1 MVRKY
6 VGSILFL
13 CLLIGITIYVLVENN
28 DMRAVAGAMARAEHI
43 WILALGI
50 NPTETRVV
58 FCGGRGQYYLLS
70 AAGNRTEDAIAEMH
84 QLVVYRIF
92 LFRYHALCHRRT
104 ACPALLYEKG
114 RTAIGRQYTGADGSG
129 CAV

>member
-13 CLLIGITIYVLVENN
+13 CLLIGITIYVLIENN
-28 DMRAVAGAMARAEHI
+28 DMRAVAAAMARAEHI
-43 WILALGI
+43 WILAGI
-50 NPTETRVV
+50 LAALFFVAGGGTE
-58 FCGGRGQYYLLS
+58 
-70 AAGNRTEDAIAEMH
+70 NAIAEMY
-84 QLVVYRIF
+84 QLVIYRIF
-92 LFRYHALCHRRT
+92 LFRYYAICHRGT

-114 RTAIGRQYTGADGSG
+114 GIAIGRQYTGTDGSG